1 MVYRINNAGRIRI
14 NRKLDVIKSNE
25 NVSNIHARCEMKYS
39 IKIFWKQNMFL
50 FYERRMLWKKTSS
63 TLINYTL
70 TQGENF
76 AIITLP
82 TVKQTKNI
90 MEEDTS
96 CGI

>member
-1 MVYRINNAGRIRI
+1 MVYKTNNAGRIRI

-25 NVSNIHARCEMKYS
+25 NVSNIHARCEIKYS

-50 FYERRMLWKKTSS
+50 FYERRILREKKSL

-70 TQGENF
+70 THGGNF

-82 TVKQTKNI
+82 TVKQTKSI

-96 CGI
+96 

>member
-1 MVYRINNAGRIRI
+1 MWNEI
-14 NRKLDVIKSNE
+14 LDKNFLE
-25 NVSNIHARCEMKYS
+25 TKYVP
-39 IKIFWKQNMFL
+39 FL
-50 FYERRMLWKKTSS
+50 WETYALKKTSS

>member
-14 NRKLDVIKSNE
+14 NRELDVIKSNE

-50 FYERRMLWKKTSS
+50 FYEKRMLWKRPSS

-70 TQGENF
+70 THGGNF
-76 AIITLP
+76 AIITFF

-90 MEEDTS
+90 MQEDTS
-96 CGI
+96 